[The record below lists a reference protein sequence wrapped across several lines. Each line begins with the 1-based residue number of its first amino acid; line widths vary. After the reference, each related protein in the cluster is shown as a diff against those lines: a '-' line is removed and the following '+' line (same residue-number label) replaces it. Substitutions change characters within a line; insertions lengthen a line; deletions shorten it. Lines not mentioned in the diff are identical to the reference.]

1 MKFLAFLAV
10 VLLSGAIAGT
20 VQGMANLVLV
30 EPVLDKAIYL
40 ENKALFDSGA
50 EQDSIEFRVAHEEY
64 RVWQKGGQLVSSAI
78 LGMSMGSLF
87 GLVFGYA
94 RKSLPSSNILK
105 KTLILAVIMWLILF
119 IIPFVKYP
127 SNPPTV
133 GDSNTVSERATL
145 YVGLIA
151 VSGLLTLGFYYA
163 SRFLHGQKKVLALV
177 GYLCI
182 LCTVIIMFPENP
194 DAVIASFT
202 IVKIIA
208 LDSTSAKAST
218 IFCVTSNFF
227 NCGSVA

>member
-1 MKFLAFLAV
+1 
-10 VLLSGAIAGT
+10 
-20 VQGMANLVLV
+20 MANLVLV

-105 KTLILAVIMWLILF
+105 KTLILAVIMWLIQ
-119 IIPFVKYP
+119 
-127 SNPPTV
+127 
-133 GDSNTVSERATL
+133 G
-145 YVGLIA
+145 
-151 VSGLLTLGFYYA
+151 
-163 SRFLHGQKKVLALV
+163 VL
-177 GYLCI
+177 
-182 LCTVIIMFPENP
+182 
-194 DAVIASFT
+194 SFT

>member
-20 VQGMANLVLV
+20 AQGMANLVLV

-163 SRFLHGQKKVLALV
+163 SRFLHGKQK
-177 GYLCI
+177 
-182 LCTVIIMFPENP
+182 F
-194 DAVIASFT
+194 
-202 IVKIIA
+202 
-208 LDSTSAKAST
+208 
-218 IFCVTSNFF
+218 
-227 NCGSVA
+227 

>member
-10 VLLSGAIAGT
+10 VLLSGAISGT
-20 VQGMANLVLV
+20 AQGMANFVLV

-40 ENKALFDSGA
+40 ENKALFDSGN
-50 EQDSIEFRVAHEEY
+50 EQDSVEFRIAHEEY
-64 RVWQKGGQLVSSAI
+64 RTWQKGGQLVSSAI

-133 GDSNTVSERATL
+133 GDPNTINERTTL

-151 VSGLLTLGFYYA
+151 VTFSGLLTALADADNFLFELNGIFKAYER
-163 SRFLHGQKKVLALV
+163 SRSLPHLHGENYCPRFHICQSFENF
-177 GYLCI
+177 LCDI
-182 LCTVIIMFPENP
+182 E
-194 DAVIASFT
+194 
-202 IVKIIA
+202 
-208 LDSTSAKAST
+208 
-218 IFCVTSNFF
+218 FF
-227 NCGSVA
+227 

>member
-10 VLLSGAIAGT
+10 VLLSGAISGT
-20 VQGMANLVLV
+20 AQGMANFVLV

-40 ENKALFDSGA
+40 ENKALFDSGN
-50 EQDSIEFRVAHEEY
+50 EQDSVEFRIAHEEY
-64 RVWQKGGQLVSSAI
+64 RTWQKGGQLVSSAI

-133 GDSNTVSERATL
+133 GDPR
-145 YVGLIA
+145 
-151 VSGLLTLGFYYA
+151 
-163 SRFLHGQKKVLALV
+163 
-177 GYLCI
+177 
-182 LCTVIIMFPENP
+182 
-194 DAVIASFT
+194 
-202 IVKIIA
+202 IA
-208 LDSTSAKAST
+208 LDTSWPPFCHVRYSSCAIRNSTLSCSFPESNSALFSR
-218 IFCVTSNFF
+218 
-227 NCGSVA
+227 

>member
-20 VQGMANLVLV
+20 AQGVANLVLV

-105 KTLILAVIMWLILF
+105 LFSVHVGILMHSKNPRLTILKLQSTQRIMS
-119 IIPFVKYP
+119 P
-127 SNPPTV
+127 SQIRCLNLQRW
-133 GDSNTVSERATL
+133 GDLMDISQME
-145 YVGLIA
+145 
-151 VSGLLTLGFYYA
+151 
-163 SRFLHGQKKVLALV
+163 
-177 GYLCI
+177 
-182 LCTVIIMFPENP
+182 
-194 DAVIASFT
+194 
-202 IVKIIA
+202 
-208 LDSTSAKAST
+208 
-218 IFCVTSNFF
+218 
-227 NCGSVA
+227 

>member
-20 VQGMANLVLV
+20 ADQGVANLVLV

-145 YVGLIA
+145 HTLKLIA
-151 VSGLLTLGFYYA
+151 VSGLLTLEIFTMHQDSYMD
-163 SRFLHGQKKVLALV
+163 RKK
-177 GYLCI
+177 
-182 LCTVIIMFPENP
+182 F
-194 DAVIASFT
+194 
-202 IVKIIA
+202 
-208 LDSTSAKAST
+208 
-218 IFCVTSNFF
+218 
-227 NCGSVA
+227 

>member
-94 RKSLPSSNILK
+94 RKSLSNILK

-119 IIPFVKYP
+119 IIP
-127 SNPPTV
+127 
-133 GDSNTVSERATL
+133 
-145 YVGLIA
+145 
-151 VSGLLTLGFYYA
+151 LL
-163 SRFLHGQKKVLALV
+163 K
-177 GYLCI
+177 
-182 LCTVIIMFPENP
+182 
-194 DAVIASFT
+194 
-202 IVKIIA
+202 
-208 LDSTSAKAST
+208 
-218 IFCVTSNFF
+218 NFF
-227 NCGSVA
+227 QNRI